1 MAIDKLNKIKQTS
14 PDEVTR
20 KDLYGGVAPA
30 HLAHVNA
37 VNDKLSEVIDEVNT
51 LSLEGYKGVID
62 CSTNPNYPAGEKDW
76 YWRVSVAGKIGGAS
90 GIDVE
95 VGDQIICLETSV
107 GGTEAAVGDEF
118 MIIERNIQVG
128 PNPTPVARTNNPIVA
143 ANPINTNIDVLDAA
157 IGADN
162 TVVTRT
168 NNPTVANTTLNAKVQ
183 ALDNAIGGN
192 LTPVARTN
200 NPTVSDTTVVAKISV
215 LDNAIGVTPT
225 TTNYIVAANSVNANI
240 TELDTQ
246 AQAQETEVGG
256 GTFAQLVTAPGA
268 GTLTIRSRVIGTTGN
283 TFGFQLVDTAGVA
296 GTVTWNA
303 GTKNLTV
310 EIDDGVTTDDEVEY
324 YVNNDY
330 FANKLFEVTS
340 GSTGAVAVQGAPN
353 ALAGGTDTS
362 VFTTDEASLL
372 DAAAFAAAERP
383 ATVYNAVQMT
393 ADAVNILNQRDVHE
407 MVPEHIIKHTLMAVI
422 EYDFTTNPVAIVA
435 GGTTTVEMLGGID
448 ILPANAI
455 IKKTYYEIE
464 TDIEST
470 LTTATVAVQTDA
482 ALALVAAITAD
493 GTNDGIADGEQDGTA
508 ANMDKIAA
516 AAGINIVCTETGGVY
531 ADTIDAGNIKVF
543 IEYVIGIA

>member
-14 PDEVTR
+14 PDEVTKR
-20 KDLYGGVAPA
+20 DLYGGTAPA

-62 CSTNPNYPAGEKDW
+62 CSSNPNYPAGEKDW
-76 YWRVSVAGKIGGAS
+76 YWRVSVAGKIGGSS
-90 GIDVE
+90 GVDVE
-95 VGDQIICLETSV
+95 IGDQIICLETSV
-107 GGTEAAVGDEF
+107 GGTQAAVGDEF

-128 PNPTPVARTNNPIVA
+128 PNPTPVSRTNNPIIA
-143 ANPINTNIDVLDAA
+143 DNPINTNIDVLDTA
-157 IGADN
+157 IGADL
-162 TVVTRT
+162 V
-168 NNPTVANTTLNAKVQ
+168 
-183 ALDNAIGGN
+183 
-192 LTPVARTN
+192 PVARTN
-200 NPTVSDTTVVAKISV
+200 NPTLAANAVIANISV
-215 LDNAIGVTPT
+215 LDAAVGVTPT
-225 TTNYIVAANSVNANI
+225 STNYVAAANSVNANI
-240 TELDTQ
+240 TALDTQ
-246 AQAQETEVGG
+246 AQTQETEVGG
-256 GTFAQLVTAPGA
+256 GTFAQLAIAPGT
-268 GTLTIRSRVIGTTGN
+268 GYLTIRSRVIGTTGN
-283 TFGFQLVDTAGVA
+283 TFGFQLVDTGGVA
-296 GTVTWNA
+296 GTVTWDAVN
-303 GTKNLTV
+303 KNLTV

-340 GSTGAVAVQGAPN
+340 GSTGAVAVMGAPVP
-353 ALAGGTDTS
+353 LVTGTDTS

-383 ATVYNAVQMT
+383 ATVYNAIQLT

-422 EYDFTTNPVAIVA
+422 EYDFGANPVAILA
-435 GGTTTVEMLGGID
+435 GGDTTVEMLGGVD

-464 TDIEST
+464 TDIDST

-482 ALALVAAITAD
+482 ALALVAAITAN
-493 GTNDGIADGEQDGTA
+493 GSNAGINDGEQDGTA
-508 ANMDKIAA
+508 ANMDKIGV
-516 AAGINIVCTETGGVY
+516 AAGINIVCAETGGVY